1 MAKFESKPKM
11 AIFGQAPS
19 YIRSE
24 SNYCQNWQYL
34 DKLPLKRKRIKLLPK
49 LAIFG
54 QAASKKEANQIIAK
68 NGKI

>member
-11 AIFGQAPS
+11 AIFGQAAS

-34 DKLPLKRKRIKLLPK
+34 DMLPLKK
-49 LAIFG
+49 G
-54 QAASKKEANQIIAK
+54 ANQIIAK
-68 NGKI
+68 NGKIRVKLQAAFYIRSESNYCQ